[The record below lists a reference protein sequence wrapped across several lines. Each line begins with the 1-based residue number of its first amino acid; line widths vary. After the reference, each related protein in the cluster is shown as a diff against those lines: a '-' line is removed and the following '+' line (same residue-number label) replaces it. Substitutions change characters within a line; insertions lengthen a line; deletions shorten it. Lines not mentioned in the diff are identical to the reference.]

1 MVGQPQLFAVAQT
14 VKTSD
19 DYYTPPHIFETLGLA
34 FDLDVCAPP
43 QGIPWIPAKRYLT
56 QEDDALVADWNG
68 RVWMNPPFSNP
79 TPFVEKFIRHGNG
92 VALVPTSNGRWM
104 GRLWEADVAWVS
116 LDYIRFVDGG
126 TMTQMKTSIPLR
138 CWMVA
143 AGDDCVKALQNF
155 GKVR

>member
-1 MVGQPQLFAVAQT
+1 MR
-14 VKTSD
+14 
-19 DYYTPPHIFETLGLA
+19 
-34 FDLDVCAPP
+34 PP
-43 QGIPWIPAKRYLT
+43 QGIPWIPANRYLT

-79 TPFVEKFIRHGNG
+79 TPFVEKFIQHGNG

-104 GRLWEADVAWVS
+104 GRLWEANVAWVS
-116 LDYIRFVDGG
+116 LDYIRFVDGA